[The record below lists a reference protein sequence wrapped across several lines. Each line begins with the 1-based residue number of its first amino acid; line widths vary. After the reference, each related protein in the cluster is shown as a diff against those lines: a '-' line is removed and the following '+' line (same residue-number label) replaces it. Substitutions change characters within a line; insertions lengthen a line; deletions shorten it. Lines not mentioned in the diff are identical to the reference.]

1 MTTESSQFT
10 TEKSSTGRLFDMAKR
25 GRKRS
30 SNPKVPAKFRIDM
43 KTLEQIEYMAIELQ
57 ISRSELVRR
66 AIREF
71 LWTLKKQGIEIPY

>member
-1 MTTESSQFT
+1 MS
-10 TEKSSTGRLFDMAKR
+10 RR

-30 SNPKVPAKFRIDM
+30 SNPKVSAKFRIDV
-43 KTLEQIEYMAIELQ
+43 KTLEEIEHMAIQLQ

-71 LWTLKKQGIEIPY
+71 LGTLKKQSIEIPY